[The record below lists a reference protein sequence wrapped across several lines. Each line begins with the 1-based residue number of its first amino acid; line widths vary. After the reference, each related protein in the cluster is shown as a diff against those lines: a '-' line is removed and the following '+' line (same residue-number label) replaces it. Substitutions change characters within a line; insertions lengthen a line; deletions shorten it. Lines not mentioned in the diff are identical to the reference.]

1 MSTLPASSVRPAA
14 SRRVLNRHGRVSQM
28 LVRAAAPWLSLRPQ
42 GAGSTEAASTS
53 MKTSAYRVR
62 PDVSRCVPLNDL
74 ECVPDSPTQS
84 GGSGPSRYLCNIPLP
99 PEVGWSPSRNSHS
112 GLDLRSVVRAPMPLN
127 RAGLAIC
134 GTGSMCFVSAGSVVG
149 RERSTFGAASWESTQ
164 IPRRS
169 PACLSAATKNTQEVP
184 LFCRSEVRQMFKKP
198 RQKPAF
204 RGQKRAPY
212 SKRNRI
218 RCPRERAIFP
228 GHSWRPGVGYP
239 RALPRA
245 DRRLEWR

>member
-1 MSTLPASSVRPAA
+1 MS
-14 SRRVLNRHGRVSQM
+14 H
-28 LVRAAAPWLSLRPQ
+28 
-42 GAGSTEAASTS
+42 
-53 MKTSAYRVR
+53 
-62 PDVSRCVPLNDL
+62 CVPLNDL

-84 GGSGPSRYLCNIPLP
+84 GGSGPSLYLCNSPLP

-112 GLDLRSVVRAPMPLN
+112 GLDLRSIVRAPLPVN
-127 RAGLAIC
+127 RAGLATC
-134 GTGSMCFVSAGSVVG
+134 GTGSTCLVLAGSVIDRG
-149 RERSTFGAASWESTQ
+149 RGISGAAPWESTQ

-169 PACLSAATKNTQEVP
+169 GVRPSDSAKNAAKMP
-184 LFCRSEVRQMFKKP
+184 LFPRSEVRCMFRKS
-198 RQKPAF
+198 RQNSQF
-204 RGQKRAPY
+204 RDQKRAPY

-218 RCPRERAIFP
+218 RCPKERALFP